1 MNKINEDIKN
11 NIEQHKQNIKEIT
24 KKEDNLTKL
33 KKDETKFKKIICENS
48 KIKNN
53 PILIYN
59 IMEIFKS
66 KKTTDEMQVE
76 FIDLLGFD
84 EISTIEQFITNRD
97 EIVESFEIA
106 KMALDSNKEKIKSA
120 QENLKL
126 FGNEI
131 ITPEVIKNKKKKGE
145 LNEMQKIQIENNKLL
160 ELLGFEYNFIS
171 RNNNFNIDLNKEN
184 SEFIGGK
191 QIIKEDS
198 HSENKELHPI
208 KIAFGDVGY
217 NENIVKE
224 KEIYDE
230 VTERKS
236 TYTMVKVKTINKKRN
251 KVEPI
256 NVIKVLPKWAQKCF
270 NFQFFNEIQSA
281 VFDKSFNS
289 DYNLL
294 ITAPTGAGKTN
305 IALVTILREIE
316 KELKLKNMNNI
327 DDKFDF
333 SKFKWDFKVLFLVP
347 LKALANEF
355 INKFTEQLGYFNLV
369 INEFSGDVD
378 LTKEQ
383 IDKTNLFVGIP
394 EKWDLFTRKHDDV
407 FKSLKLVIIDEVHLL
422 NEDRGR
428 VLECIVAR
436 TILKM
441 ELLQKIIRL
450 VGLSATL
457 PNYYDVADFLHVKE
471 GLFAFDNSYRATPL
485 TMKFFGISEKRSYND
500 YKKLENDL
508 VYEQVIKYLKKG
520 KQILVFVHSRME
532 TINFAKELY
541 RLAQTNG
548 EEDYFR
554 YESDETGYIEFREN
568 QLIQKDR

>member
-1 MNKINEDIKN
+1 
-11 NIEQHKQNIKEIT
+11 
-24 KKEDNLTKL
+24 
-33 KKDETKFKKIICENS
+33 
-48 KIKNN
+48 
-53 PILIYN
+53 
-59 IMEIFKS
+59 
-66 KKTTDEMQVE
+66 
-76 FIDLLGFD
+76 
-84 EISTIEQFITNRD
+84 
-97 EIVESFEIA
+97 
-106 KMALDSNKEKIKSA
+106 
-120 QENLKL
+120 
-126 FGNEI
+126 
-131 ITPEVIKNKKKKGE
+131 
-145 LNEMQKIQIENNKLL
+145 
-160 ELLGFEYNFIS
+160 
-171 RNNNFNIDLNKEN
+171 
-184 SEFIGGK
+184 
-191 QIIKEDS
+191 
-198 HSENKELHPI
+198 
-208 KIAFGDVGY
+208 
-217 NENIVKE
+217 
-224 KEIYDE
+224 
-230 VTERKS
+230 
-236 TYTMVKVKTINKKRN
+236 MVKVKPITKNRKKI
-251 KVEPI
+251 EPI
-256 NVIKVLPKWAQKCF
+256 NVIKVLPKWAHKCF
-270 NFQFFNEIQSA
+270 NFQFFNEIQSN

-289 DYNLL
+289 DENLL

-355 INKFTEQLGYFNLV
+355 HNKFTEQLGYFNLV
-369 INEFSGDVD
+369 INEFSGDVH

-441 ELLQKIIRL
+441 ELLQKFIRF

-457 PNYYDVADFLHVKE
+457 PNYYDVADFLRVKE
-471 GLFAFDNSYRATPL
+471 GLFTFDSSYRATPL
-485 TMKFFGISEKRSYND
+485 TMKFYGLKD
-500 YKKLENDL
+500 YKKLENYL

-520 KQILVFVHSRME
+520 KQILVFVHSRIDTMN
-532 TINFAKELY
+532 TAKELY
-541 RLAQTNG
+541 RLAQENH

-568 QLIQKDR
+568 LLIKKDRDYLKFLIKFFKKLYHMVWDFIMLVYSKKIEI